1 MCVDI
6 NILCITMYITSLKE
20 PLNIK
25 LLARISDCFE
35 SLVQILREVSVELRT
50 RDWHEEVEGESQLG

>member
-1 MCVDI
+1 
-6 NILCITMYITSLKE
+6 MYITSLKE